1 MAARNTEP
9 QDLGRLPAIDE
20 SRLDAEVV
28 LWGRFGV
35 VGPRRDYEHGIAV
48 LVEDLDRKLGDPPGH
63 RLEIHLLDLPSDRA
77 WFKRAGSVD
86 SRVQPHVYATAEAGA
101 KLALVCEPAAGV
113 SIQSAL
119 ARTGTSD
126 VVGAVSLDRS
136 QLLAVAIELAE
147 LLTKL
152 HAASVHGVRF
162 GARQL
167 RLDDG
172 QFSLDGFAHLVGD
185 STATPERDV
194 EALFELLRTLGG
206 SAAAELGESV
216 GAKLSTSREAWEHLK
231 SVRNAESSSAEFELP
246 TELPFVGRLSA
257 LATLEAGISQ
267 AHIAQPTVI
276 VVQGDRG
283 VGKSRLLREFVALHL
298 DSKELLVLTG
308 AGQVQSGDTGS
319 GLLGA
324 LEQLSQVMAR
334 LDPDERDDIRLRI
347 DGATKHLGAILV
359 RSAPAL
365 GSILRHAEELPQLE
379 LGGDFSR
386 HTAVIADVFKA
397 LGTRQRPLLL
407 VLDNVEALDANSAAV
422 LDIIAQS
429 RPAHYTLVVLGLRAG
444 APGYRPQFERG
455 QVELK
460 PLDVDEVAELL
471 SRTLMARASAGGIAD
486 LPALAQLLWSATSGF
501 PLSLAATV
509 RAWTAGG
516 RLMRG
521 ADGVWRARRSLRDA
535 IDEQPS
541 VRDLVGA
548 RLANADARVR
558 QFALHCAVIGI
569 EVRSELLGEFSDAV
583 DSAVHDLCDRGI
595 VIRTESGI
603 RFSHDT
609 IRELV
614 LDSVPEPERRAAH
627 QRVGTILTK
636 RNAPIAQIVYHRD
649 LGFDASAATPEE
661 SNKLSRLHVEAGRDR
676 LDVYDLERAR
686 WHLERAL
693 EHSQAPEQRGLAA
706 EGLADICLLQE
717 DIDTAVAL
725 YTAIIAT
732 ASPVEAVR
740 VAAKATQF
748 LYGKNA
754 NADARQLGNMALEMA
769 GESTPNTTPGKLWV
783 IFTSLVRSWFGECDL
798 DSQLRD
804 GLCRL
809 YNNMLYASLIDD
821 PVAVPMYAARG
832 RWVAIGLETGSAA
845 VIRSLEAGLSTVL
858 GFFKHADEVFV
869 LSNRI
874 AQKSKDA
881 WAQGM
886 VFHHWGGA
894 LLAVARYSDGQD
906 RLDDGIAAFR
916 ETGDI
921 SIALISIFYKGVY
934 GRDREHAD
942 VLLGWIEAGLTT
954 ARRHGKRSAVLTLQ
968 SLKLHVLARQ
978 GRAELEEQLLAQ
990 AAATTSGDVPGMER
1004 LVSNIE
1010 LAYAYL
1016 ELSDLDRAMEH
1027 VNAAQKDADEMGG
1040 TVPEFCQEVHLV
1052 AALVLIARPMRTR
1065 AEQKRLNLAVRKFRR
1080 VLKRAPRLRVLGDM
1094 LEMKLALE
1102 VGKMTAAQ
1110 HFASKI
1116 VSDFDTHENLH
1127 AARQAHRVLARLLK
1141 GENVLAS
1148 AQHEGLAR
1156 NLGRRL
1162 GLLDHV
1168 LLSDFSEIG
1177 REVGIYVLAE
1187 ENSPNLLESQHE
1199 LPAAAMLVAP
1209 SAESPAHV
1217 AKEPLYDD
1225 GDSDVLDAWAIGDL
1239 LTPRVS
1245 LGSILTPVRAAV
1257 SSSIAEQNL
1266 EIICDAPDLEV
1277 PFASADIQILLI
1289 NMLLAC
1295 RDAMG
1300 SKLSISARLDETQI
1314 SDSDELRSKRLPEPG
1329 RYLSIH
1335 VSARGSGNQSPV
1347 IGSFAACES
1356 EAQRLGGVLSASTDR
1371 GRVSLQVYLRLEV
1384 APTSTT
1390 HFSSAR
1396 VVIIH
1401 PDPALR
1407 RTIGAG
1413 LDDLGVSWQEFA
1425 PEDFVPGTLEHITVI
1440 FAENSLLNELR
1451 ILLPLST
1458 LKLVEIIRRGNEPLN
1473 PQYDTLRVPFAISE
1487 LEKKLNLALEEEF
1500 E

>member
-1 MAARNTEP
+1 MATRNTEP
-9 QDLGRLPAIDE
+9 QDLGRLAALDE

-35 VGPRRDYEHGIAV
+35 VGPRREYDRGIAV
-48 LVEDLDRKLGDPPGH
+48 AVEDLDRKLGDPPGH
-63 RLEIHLLDLPSDRA
+63 RAELHLLDLPADRA
-77 WFKRAGSVD
+77 RFKRACSID
-86 SRVQPHVYATAEAGA
+86 SRVQPHVYATAEAGG
-101 KLALVCEPAAGV
+101 KLALLCEPAAGN
-113 SIQSAL
+113 SIASPLAL
-119 ARTGTSD
+119 TGTDSD
-126 VVGAVSLDRS
+126 VVGTATLDRT
-136 QLLAVAIELAE
+136 QLLTIAIDLAG

-162 GARQL
+162 NARQL
-167 RLDDG
+167 RIDDA

-185 STATPERDV
+185 PATPERDV
-194 EALFELLRTLGG
+194 ESLFELLRTLGG
-206 SAAAELGESV
+206 SSVAAEFAESA
-216 GAKLSTSREAWEHLK
+216 GAKFTTTREVWEHLK
-231 SVRNAESSSAEFELP
+231 SVRKAESSPVEFELP

-257 LATLEAGISQ
+257 LATLAAGISE
-267 AHIAQPTVI
+267 AHIAKPTVI

-319 GLLGA
+319 GLIGA
-324 LEQLSQVMAR
+324 LEQLSTVMSR

-347 DGATKHLGAILV
+347 DGATKHLGAILI

-365 GSILRHAEELPQLE
+365 GSVLRHAEELPQLE

-429 RPAHYTLVVLGLRAG
+429 RPAHYTLVVLGLRTG
-444 APGYRPQFERG
+444 ASGYRPEFERE
-455 QVELK
+455 QVGLK
-460 PLDVDEVAELL
+460 PLDVEEVAELL
-471 SRTLMARASAGGIAD
+471 SRTLAGGIAD
-486 LPALAQLLWSATSGF
+486 LPALAQLLWSATKGL
-501 PLSLAATV
+501 PLSLGATL

-516 RLMRG
+516 RLARG
-521 ADGVWRARRSLRDA
+521 ADGIWRARKSLRDA

-548 RLANADARVR
+548 RFANADARVR
-558 QFALHCAVIGI
+558 KFALDCAVLGI
-569 EVRSELLGEFSDAV
+569 EVRSELLVEFTDDV

-614 LDSVPEPERRAAH
+614 LDSVPEPERRIAH
-627 QRVGTILTK
+627 QRVGNILTR

-649 LGFDASAATPEE
+649 LGFDADVSTREE

-754 NADARQLGNMALEMA
+754 NADARELGNMALEMA
-769 GESTPNTTPGKLWV
+769 GEAIPTSTLGKLRV
-783 IFTSLVRSWFGECDL
+783 IFTSLVRSWFGECKL

-809 YNNMLYASLIDD
+809 YNNMLYASIIDD

-832 RWVAIGLETGSAA
+832 RWVAIGLETGAAA
-845 VIRSLEAGLSTVL
+845 VIRSLEAAFSTVL
-858 GFFKHADEVFV
+858 GFFKHADEVFAIA
-869 LSNRI
+869 NRI
-874 AQKSKDA
+874 AQNSKDA

-894 LLAVARYSDGQD
+894 LLALARYSDGQD
-906 RLDDGIAAFR
+906 RLDDGVAAFR

-921 SIALISIFYKGVY
+921 SIALISIHYKGVY

-942 VLLGWIEAGLTT
+942 KVLGWIEAGLTT

-978 GRAELEEQLLAQ
+978 GRSDLEEQLLAQ
-990 AAATTSGDVPGMER
+990 AAATASGDVPGMER
-1004 LVSNIE
+1004 LASNIE

-1016 ELSDLDRAMEH
+1016 ELGDLDRALEH
-1027 VNAAQKDADEMGG
+1027 VTTAQKDAKDLGG
-1040 TVPEFCQEVHLV
+1040 IVPEFCQEVHLV

-1065 AEQKRLNLAVRKFRR
+1065 AEQKQLKLAVRKFRG
-1080 VLKRAPRLRVLGDM
+1080 VLKQAPRLRVLGDM
-1094 LEMKLALE
+1094 LDMKLALE
-1102 VGKMTAAQ
+1102 VGKVAAAQ

-1116 VSDFDTHENLH
+1116 VSDFDTHENLN

-1177 REVGIYVLAE
+1177 REVGLFVLTE

-1199 LPAAAMLVAP
+1199 LPAAAML
-1209 SAESPAHV
+1209 SASSSESPAQPP
-1217 AKEPLYDD
+1217 KESAYDD
-1225 GDSDVLDAWAIGDL
+1225 GEADVLEAWAIGDL

-1266 EIICDAPDLEV
+1266 EIVCDAPELEV
-1277 PFASADIQILLI
+1277 PFASADVQILLI

-1295 RDAMG
+1295 RDAIG
-1300 SKLSISARLDETQI
+1300 SKITVSARLDEVLIT
-1314 SDSDELRSKRLPEPG
+1314 DFDEVRQKRLPEPG

-1335 VSARGSGNQSPV
+1335 VSARGSGNHSPV

-1356 EAQRLGGVLSASTDR
+1356 DAQALGGVLSASTER
-1371 GRVSLQVYLRLEV
+1371 GRVSLQVYLRLTA
-1384 APTSTT
+1384 APVVPA
-1390 HFSSAR
+1390 HISATR
-1396 VVIIH
+1396 VLIIH
-1401 PDPALR
+1401 PDRSLR

-1413 LDDLGVSWQEFA
+1413 LDDLGVSWEDFE
-1425 PEDFVPGTLEHITVI
+1425 PEDFVPGTLEHVAVI
-1440 FAENSLLNELR
+1440 FAENSKLNELR
-1451 ILLPLST
+1451 VLQPLST
-1458 LKLVEIIRRGNEPLN
+1458 VKLVEIIRRGNEPLN
-1473 PQYDTLRVPFAISE
+1473 PQYDTLRVPFSISE
-1487 LEKKLNLALEEEF
+1487 LEKWLHLATNEDF

>member
-1 MAARNTEP
+1 MATRNIEP
-9 QDLGRLPAIDE
+9 QDLGRLAAIDE
-20 SRLDAEVV
+20 GRLDAEVV
-28 LWGRFGV
+28 VWGRFGV
-35 VGPRRDYEHGIAV
+35 VGSRREYEHGIAV
-48 LVEDLDRKLGDPPGH
+48 AVEDLDRKLGDPPGH
-63 RLEIHLLDLPSDRA
+63 RLELHLLELPTDRA
-77 WFKRAGSVD
+77 RLRRACSIE
-86 SRVQPHVYATAEAGA
+86 SRVQPHVYAIAEAGG
-101 KLALVCEPAAGV
+101 KLVLLCEPAAG
-113 SIQSAL
+113 SPIASAL
-119 ARTGTSD
+119 ALTGTS
-126 VVGAVSLDRS
+126 GAVGTATLDRA
-136 QLLAVAIELAE
+136 QLLAIATDLAG

-162 GARQL
+162 AARQL
-167 RLDDG
+167 RVDDG
-172 QFSLDGFAHLVGD
+172 QFSLDGFAHLIGD
-185 STATPERDV
+185 PATPERDV
-194 EALFELLRTLGG
+194 AALFELLRTLGG
-206 SAAAELGESV
+206 TSLGAEFSESV
-216 GAKLSTSREAWEHLK
+216 GAKFTTTREAWEHLK
-231 SVRNAESSSAEFELP
+231 SARQAEPSLGEFELP

-257 LATLEAGISQ
+257 LETLEAGISQ

-276 VVQGDRG
+276 VVTGDRG

-298 DSKELLVLTG
+298 GSKELLVLTG
-308 AGQVQSGDTGS
+308 AGQVQSGDTRS

-324 LEQLSQVMAR
+324 LEQLSKVMSR

-365 GSILRHAEELPQLE
+365 GSVLRHAEELPQLE

-444 APGYRPQFERG
+444 AAGYRPQFGRED
-455 QVELK
+455 VHLK
-460 PLDVDEVAELL
+460 PLETEEVAELL
-471 SRTLMARASAGGIAD
+471 SRTLAGDIAD
-486 LPALAQLLWSATSGF
+486 LPAVAQFLWSATKGL
-501 PLSLAATV
+501 PLSLGATL
-509 RAWTAGG
+509 RAWTEGG
-516 RLMRG
+516 RLTRG
-521 ADGVWRARRSLRDA
+521 ADGIWRARRSLRGA

-541 VRDLVGA
+541 VRDLVGT
-548 RLANADARVR
+548 RLANADTGVR
-558 QFALHCAVIGI
+558 QFALECAVLGI
-569 EVRSELLGEFSDAV
+569 EVRNELLGEFTDSV
-583 DSAVHDLCDRGI
+583 DSVVRDLCDRGI
-595 VIRTESGI
+595 LLRTESSI

-614 LDSVPEPERRAAH
+614 LDSFSEPERRAAH
-627 QRVGTILTK
+627 QRVGKVLTK
-636 RNAPIAQIVYHRD
+636 RNAPIAQLVYHRD
-649 LGFDASAATPEE
+649 LGFDADAATPEE
-661 SNKLSRLHVEAGRDR
+661 SNKLSRLHVDAGRDR

-717 DIDTAVAL
+717 DLDTAVAL

-732 ASPVEAVR
+732 ASPIEAVR

-769 GESTPNTTPGKLWV
+769 GEATPTSTMGKLRV
-783 IFTSLVRSWFGECDL
+783 IFTSLVRSWFGECKL
-798 DSQLRD
+798 DPQLRD

-821 PVAVPMYAARG
+821 PVAVPMYATRG

-845 VIRSLEAGLSTVL
+845 VMRSLEAGLSTVL

-942 VLLGWIEAGLTT
+942 KLLGWIEAGLTT
-954 ARRHGKRSAVLTLQ
+954 GRRHGKRSAVLTLQ

-978 GRAELEEQLLAQ
+978 GRAELEEQLTAQ
-990 AAATTSGDVPGMER
+990 AAATASSDVPGIER

-1016 ELSDLDRAMEH
+1016 ELADLDQAMVH
-1027 VNAAQKDADEMGG
+1027 VTAAQVDADEMGG

-1065 AEQKRLNLAVRKFRR
+1065 AEQKKLNLAVRKFRR

-1094 LEMKLALE
+1094 LDMKLALE
-1102 VGKMTAAQ
+1102 VGNVISAR

-1141 GENVLAS
+1141 GEDVRAS

-1177 REVGIYVLAE
+1177 REVGIIALEE
-1187 ENSPNLLESQHE
+1187 ENSINLLESQHE
-1199 LPAAAMLVAP
+1199 LPPAAMLVAP
-1209 SAESPAHV
+1209 SSETAAQPGRESAF
-1217 AKEPLYDD
+1217 YDEQ
-1225 GDSDVLDAWAIGDL
+1225 SDVLEAWAIGDL

-1245 LGSILTPVRAAV
+1245 LGSILAPVPAAV
-1257 SSSIAEQNL
+1257 SSSIVEQYL
-1266 EIICDAPDLEV
+1266 EIVCETPDLEV
-1277 PFASADIQILLI
+1277 PFASPDVQILLI

-1295 RDAMG
+1295 RDAAG
-1300 SKLSISARLDETQI
+1300 PRITVSARLDETLI
-1314 SDSDELRSKRLPEPG
+1314 TDSDELRQKRLTEPG

-1335 VSARGSGNQSPV
+1335 VSARGSGNQVPV

-1356 EAQRLGGVLSASTDR
+1356 AAQVLGGVLSASTDR

-1384 APTSTT
+1384 APVAAAY
-1390 HFSSAR
+1390 FSAAR
-1396 VVIIH
+1396 VLIIH
-1401 PDPALR
+1401 PDRSLR

-1413 LDDLGVSWQEFA
+1413 LDDLGVSWQDFA
-1425 PEDFVPGTLEHITVI
+1425 PEDFDSKSFEHVAVV
-1440 FAENSLLNELR
+1440 FAENSKLNELR
-1451 ILLPLST
+1451 VLQPLST
-1458 LKLVEIIRRGNEPLN
+1458 MKLVEIIRRGNEPLN
-1473 PQYDTLRVPFAISE
+1473 PQYDTLRVPFSISE
-1487 LEKKLNLALEEEF
+1487 LEKWVNVGMNEEF